1 LEWETGAV
9 QPPGRRATDRR
20 WGHWSWSARNLGLV
34 DFEEP
39 VPRVRLGGM
48 IVKDGAKMSKRRGD
62 VISPDAYVER
72 YGMDV
77 LRCSLLFTSP

>member
-1 LEWETGAV
+1 
-9 QPPGRRATDRR
+9 
-20 WGHWSWSARNLGLV
+20 LV